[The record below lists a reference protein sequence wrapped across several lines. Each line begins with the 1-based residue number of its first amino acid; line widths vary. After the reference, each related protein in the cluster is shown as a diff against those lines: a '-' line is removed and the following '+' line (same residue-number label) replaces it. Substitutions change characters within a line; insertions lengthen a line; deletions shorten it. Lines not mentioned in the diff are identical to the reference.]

1 MTTITGSLVNNMY
14 TISEAAAN
22 GALLWTAV
30 FGLMFIYLLISD
42 TL

>member
-1 MTTITGSLVNNMY
+1 MTTITGSFNKNMI
-14 TISEAAAN
+14 TFTEAAAN